1 MAMQTFPPVVA
12 NSGLANVPTA
22 TFKGRTTAGTGSPE
36 DLTVAQA
43 TALLNAATTALKGL
57 MSAADKTKLDG
68 AFKDIVADFG
78 ADPTGT
84 VDATTIIQ
92 TAVDSFS
99 TSGGRLYFPVGT
111 YKMSGTVTIT
121 KPVILCGA
129 GRAIS
134 NITITHATVDQFV
147 LSTGAQSAGFEQL
160 RLTGSTSTIRTAG
173 SAVNFGAIPNVYMQQ
188 CDILFHW
195 TGVTSGG
202 ALQYIDDMNIRE
214 GGANAAN
221 GQAVLIQSTGDRYIR
236 RLTTDQGSNPT
247 GYAAIRIR
255 ECASCVI
262 VDCNL
267 IHSGNALDVV
277 PNAGLGHAVASVLAI
292 DTFFD
297 TSVIGANITC
307 ATANDT
313 AQRLRFINC
322 WFSTHTTAGVVL
334 GHANVNSVDFIGCD
348 FYQEPHGIR
357 ADACTEWSVRSS
369 RFAGCTTNA
378 IRTTAGATH
387 SFTIADNF
395 IGNGA
400 GFGANA
406 QGINVQAGA
415 YARYQILDN
424 RGLDTNTTPGIID
437 LGTVTYLA
445 TQKSIGTNLGV
456 GLNLGPIA
464 SGTTNLSIANT
475 ETEVIGLLMP
485 ANSLKAGSLFRFEGT
500 GVQNNTTTISTTVHR
515 IHMGPVATALAS
527 RGIYASWSLAMGAT
541 ARTNIPFIIFGDLVI
556 ITIGAGG
563 TAWGTITVLGNTA
576 TAYTPITTTIVAAVA
591 INTTVENQLSL
602 STISGAASTTWN
614 YITRELEVLA

>member
-1 MAMQTFPPVVA
+1 MAIQTFPA
-12 NSGLANVPTA
+12 ATA
-22 TFKGRTTAGTGSPE
+22 
-36 DLTVAQA
+36 AQA
-43 TALLNAATTALKGL
+43 TALLNVATTALKGL
-57 MSAADKTKLDG
+57 MSAADKIKADG
-68 AFKDIVADFG
+68 EYKDIVADYG
-78 ADPTGT
+78 ADPTGA
-84 VDATTIIQ
+84 VDATSIIQ
-92 TAVDSFS
+92 GAVNAFS
-99 TSGGRLYFPVGT
+99 TSGGRLFFPVGT
-111 YKMSGTVTIT
+111 YKISSTIT
-121 KPVILCGA
+121 ISKPVIICGA

-134 NITITHATVDQFV
+134 VISMTAATGDMF
-147 LSTGAQSAGFEQL
+147 LMASGAQSAGFEQI
-160 RLTGSTSTIRTAG
+160 RLVGAAAGTRTAG
-173 SAVNFGAIPNVYMQQ
+173 SAVNFAAIPNVYMQQ
-188 CDILFHW
+188 CDILFNW
-195 TGVTSGG
+195 TGVISGG
-202 ALQYIDDMNIRE
+202 ALQFIDDMNIRE

-221 GQAVLIQSTGDRYIR
+221 GQAVLVQSTGDRYIR

-247 GYAAIRIR
+247 GYAAIRIL

-262 VDCNL
+262 VDSNL

-307 ATANDT
+307 STGNDT

-348 FYQEPHGIR
+348 FYQEPFGIQ
-357 ADACTEWSVRSS
+357 ANACTEWSVRSS

-406 QGINVQAGA
+406 QGINIQVGA

-437 LGTVTYLA
+437 LGTVTYPA

-456 GLNLGPIA
+456 GLNLGPVA
-464 SGTTNLSIANT
+464 SGVANLSIANT
-475 ETEVIGLLMP
+475 ETEVVGLLMP
-485 ANSLKAGSLFRFEGT
+485 ANSLKAGSLFRFEAT
-500 GVQNNTTTISTTVHR
+500 GIQNNTTTISTSVHK
-515 IHMGPVATALAS
+515 IHMGTAATALAS
-527 RGIYASWSLAMGAT
+527 RGTYASWSVAMGAT
-541 ARTNIPFIIFGDLVI
+541 ARTNVPFVLFGDLVI

-563 TAWGTITVLGNTA
+563 TAWGTITILAHTA
-576 TAYTPITTTIVAAVA
+576 TAYTPVTTTIVAAVA

-614 YITRELEVLA
+614 YITRVLEVLA